1 MYHAGPLL
9 CLNFPF
15 CTRQLSAFRY
25 STATLSFC
33 PFRSIRPR
41 QRVERRN
48 ITSSSCRHHFTAT
61 VMDPPPYAPFEP
73 LSHTDFETASIRS
86 AAPSYTS
93 EAPPYVS
100 AIVSTSPNNG
110 LHSPYIYSSSTTS
123 RYPRA
128 NITPSL
134 AAFRMPTWSHTQ
146 ISNPTA
152 RHYHSVAQRRATA
165 RIVREQATLLAV
177 AVNGKERVALMK
189 RKMDEQEER
198 KTRMLED
205 PHLVGEQ
212 AAEENKQQRLRRFS
226 Q

>member
-1 MYHAGPLL
+1 
-9 CLNFPF
+9 
-15 CTRQLSAFRY
+15 
-25 STATLSFC
+25 
-33 PFRSIRPR
+33 
-41 QRVERRN
+41 
-48 ITSSSCRHHFTAT
+48 
-61 VMDPPPYAPFEP
+61 MDPPPYAPFEP
-73 LSHTDFETASIRS
+73 LSYTDFETASIRS

-100 AIVSTSPNNG
+100 ANSTSPNNG
-110 LHSPYIYSSSTTS
+110 LNSPYIYSSSATS
-123 RYPRA
+123 QYHRA

-165 RIVREQATLLAV
+165 RIVREQATLLAA

-189 RKMDEQEER
+189 RKMELER

-205 PHLVGEQ
+205 PDLVGEQ